1 MRKISAD
8 RERKLLMNTPVL
20 ETERLILRP
29 FCSDDAESVFDC
41 WESDPDVA
49 KYMFWCSHNDIEKTK
64 NWISFE
70 IDRISSDD
78 WFRWAVILKDTGKLI
93 GTGLVY
99 FEDEYQLFE
108 VGYNF
113 GKVYWGNGYATETM
127 REILRYAR
135 DVLHVNEL
143 VGRFA
148 NENPASGNV
157 LKKLGFG
164 NFKEIPYEA
173 NEGRNHYEGTE
184 CRLVF
189 SGASPSL

>member
-1 MRKISAD
+1 MESA
-8 RERKLLMNTPVL
+8 MNTPVL
-20 ETERLILRP
+20 ETERLLLRP
-29 FCSDDAESVFDC
+29 FCKEDAQSVFDC

-49 KYMFWCSHNDIEKTK
+49 RYMFWCSHNDLEKTK
-64 NWISFE
+64 EWITFE
-70 IDRISSDD
+70 ISQIPAPD
-78 WFRWAVILKDTGKLI
+78 WFRWAVILKDTGALI

-99 FEDEYQLFE
+99 FEEEYQLFE

-113 GKVYWGNGYATETM
+113 GKEYWGKGYATETM
-127 REILRYAR
+127 RKIVEYAR
-135 DVLHVNEL
+135 DVLHVKEL

-164 NFKEIPYEA
+164 NFKSIPYEA
-173 NEGRNHYEGTE
+173 NEGQNHYEGTE

-189 SGASPSL
+189 SPAKSGFNDGV

>member
-1 MRKISAD
+1 MDVVCSVIAY
-8 RERKLLMNTPVL
+8 TVL
-20 ETERLILRP
+20 TCCIIMK
-29 FCSDDAESVFDC
+29 FD
-41 WESDPDVA
+41 
-49 KYMFWCSHNDIEKTK
+49 I
-64 NWISFE
+64 
-70 IDRISSDD
+70 
-78 WFRWAVILKDTGKLI
+78 
-93 GTGLVY
+93 
-99 FEDEYQLFE
+99 
-108 VGYNF
+108 GYNF

-157 LKKLGFG
+157 LKNSVL
-164 NFKEIPYEA
+164 ETLSIPYEA
-173 NEGRNHYEGTE
+173 NEGRNQYKGTE